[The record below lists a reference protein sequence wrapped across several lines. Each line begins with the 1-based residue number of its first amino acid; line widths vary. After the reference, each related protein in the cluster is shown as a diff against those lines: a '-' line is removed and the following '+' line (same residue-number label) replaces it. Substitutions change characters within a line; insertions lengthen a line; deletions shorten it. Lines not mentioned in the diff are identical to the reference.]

1 MEILLCPIGI
11 LDVNT
16 STHAEI
22 LAVIMDET
30 GGKLEGCPGARALTD
45 TFVIQKLCH
54 DTHEQRYGEYY
65 PVTITIAMTLFHG
78 C

>member
-16 STHAEI
+16 SKHAES
-22 LAVIMDET
+22 LAAIIDKT

-45 TFVIQKLCH
+45 KFVIQDLCH
-54 DTHEQRYGEYY
+54 DTRELTHA
-65 PVTITIAMTLFHG
+65 ISNAMENAIQLPSPLR
-78 C
+78 